1 MVGALEAIVKTSKT
15 MDKIKT
21 TSFEDL
27 PSVKKVISRI
37 HQGDGGPTTYQG
49 VELSKYREGLAL
61 VQSHYQ
67 EYTELVL
74 KCLCERVK
82 VLTADLLTHALTIFY
97 TNGWERT
104 DSPSFG
110 YQALG
115 SGMHLVCGSSR
126 ECTCQL

>member
-37 HQGDGGPTTYQG
+37 HQGDGGPATYQG

-61 VQSHYQ
+61 LQSHYE

-74 KCLCERVK
+74 KCLRERVK
-82 VLTADLLTHALTIFY
+82 VQTADLLTHAAIFLLTY
-97 TNGWERT
+97 GKQGTG
-104 DSPSFG
+104 
-110 YQALG
+110 
-115 SGMHLVCGSSR
+115 
-126 ECTCQL
+126 